1 MDMESAA
8 ELLAEDC
15 VYQNVPYHEA
25 IGKER
30 IQRDFARLSKPVT
43 EFQVDMINVAV
54 NGNTVLT
61 ERMDTFIGK
70 GFRSE
75 LPVMGVFV
83 VENGQITEW
92 RDYFDW
98 TFAFGR
104 AAGAVIDAFRS
115 RIGLADD

>member
-1 MDMESAA
+1 
-8 ELLAEDC
+8 
-15 VYQNVPYHEA
+15 
-25 IGKER
+25 
-30 IQRDFARLSKPVT
+30 
-43 EFQVDMINVAV
+43 MINVAV